1 MKISKSIAYSVTFM
15 TLLSCSASIMP
26 GKVMADEIHS
36 SEVTRI
42 TKPNQEWSKDKIE
55 SLVDQL
61 QKNYSDLG
69 RSYLKKMVVAQ
80 LNGDYKIPPLENA
93 TSTSPFVSFPVQGG
107 WKGITVSQMGAAIDT
122 AISIALGGIATA
134 GIKAALGSMSK
145 SAAKSVVK
153 KAVIKVLGSSV
164 PATAIEY
171 ALNYASPGYQI
182 AKYWDEHDAYPNNG
196 RINF

>member
-1 MKISKSIAYSVTFM
+1 MKISRSIAYSVTFM

-26 GKVMADEIHS
+26 GKVMADEMHS
-36 SEVTRI
+36 SEVI
-42 TKPNQEWSKDKIE
+42 QVTKTNQEWSKDKIDL
-55 SLVDQL
+55 LVDQL
-61 QKNYSDLG
+61 QNNYPDLG
-69 RSYLKKMVVAQ
+69 RYYLKKLVVAQ
-80 LNGDYKIPPLENA
+80 LNGDYRIPPLESSP
-93 TSTSPFVSFPVQGG
+93 TISPFVSFAVQGG

-122 AISIALGGIATA
+122 AISIALGGIAAA
-134 GIKAALGSMSK
+134 GIKAALSSMSK